1 MNHPSVFNVSGNLN
15 SFFLKFGQAPQSEM
29 AIISTKLI
37 KMDKF
42 SEKGSKWDVFPG
54 KGGELP
60 IFLEIRENVTQINRA
75 GLDIKK
81 W

>member
-15 SFFLKFGQAPQSEM
+15 SFFLKFGRAPQSEV

-37 KMDKF
+37 EMDEL

-60 IFLEIRENVTQINRA
+60 IFWEYERMSPKSIGQDLT
-75 GLDIKK
+75 
-81 W
+81 